1 MPNTV
6 IVTREEPIAVVQIN
20 RPEVRNALNDEVMS
34 ELVAATRRL
43 DDDEAIRC
51 IIITGDDKAFCAG
64 ADIKEE
70 FVKATPVSMLAR
82 DLTSQWEALR
92 KIRTPLVAAVSGYA
106 LGGGCEL
113 AMICDVIVASETA
126 RFGQPEIN
134 LGIIPGAGG
143 TQRLTRTVGKYVANE
158 IILTGR
164 FVNAAEAEAMGLAAQ
179 VYPAASW
186 LDDAKTL
193 ARTIAE
199 KPPVAARLATEAV
212 DLALNSTPDAR
223 LEFERE
229 AFYLLSAGQDLDAR
243 LGTIEKGGDLRLGD
257 ELRRRSPPVIATIR
271 TMRKPVV
278 AAVNGVAAGAGLGL
292 AVACDVRVA
301 AASAS
306 FRAAW
311 GRVGLVP
318 DAGSAFF
325 LPRLLGWGRALDM
338 VLTGDPVSADAALS
352 YGLATRVWPD
362 DQFAAKWRED
372 AQTPAPG
379 ATQAVALTQEGVNA
393 AMARGFSEIL
403 EIEAAL
409 QDPAGPTAGYAPWG
423 EGCVAP

>member
-6 IVTREEPIAVVQIN
+6 IVTREEPIAVVRIN

-51 IIITGDDKAFCAG
+51 IVITGDDKAFCAG

-70 FVKATPVSMLAR
+70 FVKATPISMLAH

-92 KIRTPLVAAVSGYA
+92 HIRTPLVAAVSGYA

-164 FVNAAEAEAMGLAAQ
+164 FVNAAEAKAIGLAAQ
-179 VYPAASW
+179 VYPAATW
-186 LDDAKTL
+186 LEDAKAL

-212 DLALNSTPDAR
+212 DLAWNSTLDPG
-223 LEFERE
+223 LEFERK
-229 AFYLLSAGQDLDAR
+229 AFYLLF
-243 LGTIEKGGDLRLGD
+243 
-257 ELRRRSPPVIATIR
+257 AT
-271 TMRKPVV
+271 
-278 AAVNGVAAGAGLGL
+278 
-292 AVACDVRVA
+292 
-301 AASAS
+301 
-306 FRAAW
+306 
-311 GRVGLVP
+311 
-318 DAGSAFF
+318 
-325 LPRLLGWGRALDM
+325 
-338 VLTGDPVSADAALS
+338 
-352 YGLATRVWPD
+352 
-362 DQFAAKWRED
+362 ED
-372 AQTPAPG
+372 KK
-379 ATQAVALTQEGVNA
+379 EGVDAFVNKRKA
-393 AMARGFSEIL
+393 VFKGR
-403 EIEAAL
+403 
-409 QDPAGPTAGYAPWG
+409 
-423 EGCVAP
+423 